1 MISYWEK
8 ESFVN
13 YDFIVVGSGI
23 VGLTAAIEYKEAH
36 PKEKVLIIEKGILP
50 SGASTKNAGFAC
62 FGSLTEICD
71 DLESIPSSKVLETI
85 ENRYRG
91 LQKLRNRLGDK
102 AFDFQPLGGYELIT
116 NQQKD
121 YLDRTS
127 EINKMLYP
135 IFNDNVFSPADEK
148 IGAFGFPHQTVKHLL
163 FNQFEGQIHTGKMM
177 KGLIDL
183 ARSIDIEIITG
194 TEVIDFIDDGDR
206 VIINCKNQF
215 QKVDFYAEKI
225 SICVNAYAKKLLPQ
239 LEVSPGRGQVL
250 MTNPIKNLPIKG
262 TFHMDRGYYY
272 FRNVGNRILLGG
284 GRNLDYEGE
293 TTTTI
298 KTSPQIISHLKLL
311 LKEVILPNT
320 PHQISM
326 TWAGIMAF
334 GDQKVPI
341 VKLLSDRIAIG
352 VRMGGMG
359 VAIGSE
365 VGKEINSLLD

>member
-50 SGASTKNAGFAC
+50 SGASTKNAGIAC

-71 DLESIPSSKVLETI
+71 DLENIPSSKVLETI

-102 AFDFQPLGGYELIT
+102 NFDFQQLGGYELIT
-116 NQQKD
+116 DQQKD

-135 IFNDNVFSPADEK
+135 IFNDNVFSTANEK
-148 IGAFGFPHQTVKHLL
+148 IGSFGFRHQTVKHLL

-298 KTSPQIISHLKLL
+298 KTSPHIINHLKLL

-320 PHQISM
+320 PHQINM